1 MRKFP
6 ANRIRNPEFYDWRKN
21 RFCDLLS
28 LTVLIFIN
36 LNPTIMKKTF
46 RFISFYL
53 CLFFLCLSLPAQEF
67 TKIAEG
73 VEHARIIRQVK
84 SAEGKEQ
91 KATVNL
97 LRLDLTKVRLDV
109 IHALDAAIGL
119 EKTSSIAAR
128 YGAVAAINGGFFRI
142 DKSIFEGDNTGTL
155 VIDKRLWSE
164 SYSGRIAL
172 MISNTPNVTQAKF
185 GHLNLSYSI
194 TAQKNTL
201 LDFSGVNRQRA
212 NDELIIY
219 TPEFHRTTLTGIN
232 GVEAVVKKGK
242 VTQILQAGNTLIPD
256 DGFVLSATGKMS
268 ERLLKA
274 IRIGTKIKLSYDTP
288 IDLTDAESIEDAVS
302 GVPQLIKNGKIEI
315 TWEKEK
321 IGKSF
326 VETKHPRT
334 AVANLKDGKFLM
346 AAVDGRTEE
355 SAGMN
360 LQELAEFLL
369 ELGATDAMNLDGGGS
384 TTMVIDGKVINK
396 PSDKEGERKIGDAIL
411 VRLRK

>member
-1 MRKFP
+1 
-6 ANRIRNPEFYDWRKN
+6 
-21 RFCDLLS
+21 
-28 LTVLIFIN
+28 
-36 LNPTIMKKTF
+36 
-46 RFISFYL
+46 
-53 CLFFLCLSLPAQEF
+53 
-67 TKIAEG
+67 
-73 VEHARIIRQVK
+73 
-84 SAEGKEQ
+84 
-91 KATVNL
+91 
-97 LRLDLTKVRLDV
+97 
-109 IHALDAAIGL
+109 
-119 EKTSSIAAR
+119 
-128 YGAVAAINGGFFRI
+128 
-142 DKSIFEGDNTGTL
+142 
-155 VIDKRLWSE
+155 
-164 SYSGRIAL
+164 
-172 MISNTPNVTQAKF
+172 
-185 GHLNLSYSI
+185 
-194 TAQKNTL
+194 
-201 LDFSGVNRQRA
+201 
-212 NDELIIY
+212 
-219 TPEFHRTTLTGIN
+219 
-232 GVEAVVKKGK
+232 
-242 VTQILQAGNTLIPD
+242 
-256 DGFVLSATGKMS
+256 MS

-302 GVPQLIKNGKIEI
+302 GVPQLIKNGKVDI

-334 AVANLKDGKFLM
+334 AVANLKNGKFLM